1 MFLKFFAKDRQP
13 DDLELV
19 QQYRRTGDLGVI
31 GKLFERHTEMVYLI
45 CLRYLEEEE
54 ESKDATMQ
62 VFEQL
67 IVALKRHEVT
77 NFKSW
82 LHSLTKNHCLQ
93 LLRSKRL
100 KGKATQALTPE
111 QHTTDGGL
119 QLSDAEQQELA
130 LQALERGLVHLPAEQ
145 RTCLELFYLE
155 QRSYKEIVGLT
166 GCDMKQVKSYIQNGR
181 RNLKNYIE
189 KYHAPR

>member
-1 MFLKFFAKDRQP
+1 MFLKFFLKDRQS

-19 QQYRRTGDLGVI
+19 RQYRRTGDLDVI

-45 CLRYLEEEE
+45 CLRYLNEEE

-67 IVALKRHEVT
+67 IVALRRHEVS

-93 LLRSKRL
+93 LLRTQRL
-100 KGKATQALTPE
+100 KDKVSQKLPQEPE
-111 QHTTDGGL
+111 SYSGQ
-119 QLSDAEQQELA
+119 QLSGSEQLELDM
-130 LQALERGLVHLPAEQ
+130 QAMEQGLMHLPAEQ
-145 RTCLELFYLE
+145 RTCIELFYL
-155 QRSYKEIVGLT
+155 QQKSYREIVEIT
-166 GCDMKQVKSYIQNGR
+166 GCDLKQVKSYIQNGR
-181 RNLKNYIE
+181 RNLKIYVE
-189 KYHAPR
+189 KNHAQR

>member
-1 MFLKFFAKDRQP
+1 MFLKFFSKARST

-19 QQYRRTGDLGVI
+19 RQYRRTGDLDVI

-45 CLRYLEEEE
+45 CLRYLGDEE

-67 IVALKRHEVT
+67 IQALQRHEVT

-93 LLRSKRL
+93 LLRSNRL
-100 KGKATQALTPE
+100 KDKASQALPHEPYTLPQHDTP
-111 QHTTDGGL
+111 Q
-119 QLSDAEQQELA
+119 SELDW
-130 LQALERGLVHLPAEQ
+130 QALEHGLVHLPAEQ
-145 RTCLELFYLE
+145 RNCIELFYL
-155 QRSYKEIVGLT
+155 QQKSYLEIVEIT
-166 GCDMKQVKSYIQNGR
+166 GCDLKKVKSYIQNGR
-181 RNLKNYIE
+181 RNLKIYIE
-189 KYHAPR
+189 KNHAQR

>member
-19 QQYRRTGDLGVI
+19 QQYRRTGDLDVI

-67 IVALKRHEVT
+67 MVALKRHEVT

-93 LLRSKRL
+93 LLRTKRL

-111 QHTTDGGL
+111 QYTTDGGL

-155 QRSYKEIVGLT
+155 QRSYKEIVELT

-181 RNLKNYIE
+181 RNLKNYVE

>member
-1 MFLKFFAKDRQP
+1 MFLKFFAKDRSP

-19 QQYRRTGDLGVI
+19 QQYRRTGDLGLI
-31 GKLFERHTEMVYLI
+31 GMLFERHTEMVYLI

-67 IVALKRHEVT
+67 IVALKRHEVS

-93 LLRSKRL
+93 LLRTRRL
-100 KGKATQALTPE
+100 KGKVTQALTPE
-111 QHTTDGGL
+111 QDTTAGGM
-119 QLSDAEQQELA
+119 QLSADEQQELE
-130 LQALERGLVHLPAEQ
+130 LQALEQGMIHLPAEQ
-145 RTCLELFYLE
+145 RTCLELFYLQ
-155 QRSYKEIVGLT
+155 QRSYKEIVEIT

-181 RNLKNYIE
+181 RNLKIYVE
-189 KYHAPR
+189 KNHAPR